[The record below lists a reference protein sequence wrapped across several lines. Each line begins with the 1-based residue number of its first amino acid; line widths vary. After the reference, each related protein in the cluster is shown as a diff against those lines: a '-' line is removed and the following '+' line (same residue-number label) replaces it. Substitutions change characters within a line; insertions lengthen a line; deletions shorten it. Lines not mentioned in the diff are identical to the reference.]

1 MQAGDL
7 RSRVTFQRK
16 GRTRWE
22 NAAARWARIVYLRG
36 DEAVIAGRLAGR
48 NTVVVTVRADRDTKA
63 VLTSWRIKDQKGV
76 VFDIRSI
83 IPSEDGAWIDF
94 TCETG
99 SPS

>member
-1 MQAGDL
+1 MQSGDL
-7 RSRVTFQRK
+7 KSRVTFQQK
-16 GRTRWE
+16 GLTRWE
-22 NAAARWARIVYLRG
+22 NVAQRWARVVYLRG

-48 NTVVVTVRADRDTKA
+48 NTVVISVRVDQDTKA
-63 VLTSWRIKDQKGV
+63 VQTAWRIKGQSGT

-99 SPS
+99 VPT